1 MMLLPGV
8 YQVAGPSKTHPYDAT
23 AYLLPCGEELIL
35 IDCGTREG
43 HEALIRNIRA
53 LGFDPSHI
61 TRIYGTHGHYDHI
74 GGAKRFR
81 DAFGTRL
88 YLHEEDRSQVEAG
101 DSVRTTASLLYG
113 VDAEPI
119 PVDGTIADGDALR
132 VDAGDVTILHTPG
145 HSPGSCCFI
154 LTQPCGATL
163 LIAGD
168 TLHGGCSPLIGS
180 DIERWRESLKKLTDR
195 HFDYFTFGHCNPQL
209 LCDADA
215 RIRSLVQSFANYFN
229 PWFKDFYRPYPY

>member
-8 YQVAGPSKTHPYDAT
+8 YQVAGPSKTHHFDAT
-23 AYLLPCGEELIL
+23 AYLLPQGENLIL

-43 HEALIRNIRA
+43 YEALLANIRE
-53 LGFDPSHI
+53 LGFDPARI

-81 DAFGTRL
+81 DAFGTQL
-88 YLHEEDRSQVEAG
+88 YLHEEDKAQVEAG
-101 DSVRTTASLLYG
+101 DCVRTTASLLYG
-113 VDAEPI
+113 VEAEPI
-119 PVDGTIADGDALR
+119 PVDGVLAEGDIFH
-132 VDAGDVTILHTPG
+132 VDAGDVTVLHTPG
-145 HSPGSCCFI
+145 HSAGSCCFVVK
-154 LTQPCGATL
+154 QPDGAAL

-168 TLHGGCSPLIGS
+168 TLHGGFSPLIGS
-180 DIERWRESLKKLTDR
+180 DIERWRVSLKKLTDR
-195 HFDYFTFGHCNPQL
+195 HFDYYTFGHCNPQL

-229 PWFKDFYRPYPY
+229 PWFKDFYRCYPY